1 LRGTR
6 GSAYFS
12 HARTWAKTASW
23 AEQSGGIAPFVHQE
37 HINEESTMA
46 SIEKIELA
54 RYRTELDDD
63 VRHLV
68 KKYCRIMGW
77 EVPELDEAAART
89 LILQALRE
97 SLAKVEAA

>member
-1 LRGTR
+1 M
-6 GSAYFS
+6 
-12 HARTWAKTASW
+12 
-23 AEQSGGIAPFVHQE
+23 P
-37 HINEESTMA
+37 

-63 VRHLV
+63 VQHLV

-89 LILQALRE
+89 LIIQALRE